1 MKKFICL
8 IVICLVLSSC
18 SAPPSPLSYQTG
30 IVRAT
35 FDVTLGGEDF
45 TLSLDPSG
53 RTIDVVSPEALGGA
67 RLVKGTAK
75 FSLVTDGEETG
86 LPYELLALSDPLFE
100 MFSLDETNVENSNK
114 LGECKIKTEN
124 GEYTVELSGDGAPER
139 ISFEGARS
147 FAATNIRLEYE
158 KIPGQPSD

>member
-8 IVICLVLSSC
+8 ILVCLVLYSC
-18 SAPPSPLSYQTG
+18 AAPSAPLSYQTG

-53 RTIDVVSPEALGGA
+53 RTIDVVSPEALHGA
-67 RLVKGTAK
+67 RFVKGTAK
-75 FSLVTDGEETG
+75 LSLVIDGEETE

-100 MFSLDETNVENSNK
+100 MFSLNETNVENNNK

-124 GEYTVELSGDGAPER
+124 GTYTVELSQDGVPLR
-139 ISFEGARS
+139 ISFEGARD
-147 FAATNIRLEYE
+147 FTATDISLEYG
-158 KIPGQPSD
+158 K

>member
-1 MKKFICL
+1 MKKLICL
-8 IVICLVLSSC
+8 ILVCLVLSSC
-18 SAPPSPLSYQTG
+18 AAPPSPLSYQTG

-35 FDVTLGGEDF
+35 FVVILGGEDF

-53 RTIDVVSPEALGGA
+53 RTIDVVSPEGLRGA

-75 FSLVTDGEETG
+75 FSLVTDGEETE

-100 MFSLDETNVENSNK
+100 MFSLSETNVENNNK

-124 GEYTVELSGDGAPER
+124 GEYTVVLSSDGCPSS

-147 FAATNIRLEYE
+147 FEATNIALEY
-158 KIPGQPSD
+158 